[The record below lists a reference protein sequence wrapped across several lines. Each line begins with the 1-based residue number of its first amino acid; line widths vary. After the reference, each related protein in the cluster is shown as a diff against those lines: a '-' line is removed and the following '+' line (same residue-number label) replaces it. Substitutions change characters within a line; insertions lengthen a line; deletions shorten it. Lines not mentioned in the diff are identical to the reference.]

1 MPVWSEQERMIA
13 DSASDFFKAHGSTDR
28 IRQRRHLN
36 AHDRDTWQNIADQGW
51 IGMLISESEGGLGF
65 DLREALV
72 LMQQTSRFLAIE
84 PLAGAI
90 AVGQALAAL
99 PSLRKV
105 RAEAILG
112 TCVVLP
118 AWGAI
123 AANNGKLNGHSDPL
137 SGLNAADSVLLFD
150 RASQGVFLVDR
161 SMDGLVM
168 DAAPTIDGGD
178 VGRLFLHDVRAEQIS
193 GGASVRNLSQAVRD
207 TRLILEAA
215 ELCGIGSEVLR
226 RVRAYLEARKQFGVA
241 LASFQAVQQRIAS
254 VHVLV
259 AAAEA
264 LLFEAARAF
273 EGTKQSFAARAAFYR
288 AGQAAHVACRE
299 AIQFHGAIGFTD
311 EFDVGL
317 YLKRCLA
324 ITAAQG
330 GLEAVRSEIAN

>member
-13 DSASDFFKAHGSTDR
+13 DSAVDFFKAHGSTDR
-28 IRQRRHLN
+28 IRRRRDLHE
-36 AHDRDTWQNIADQGW
+36 HDRETWQSIADQGW
-51 IGMLISESEGGLGF
+51 IGMLISESEGGLGL

-90 AVGQALAAL
+90 AAGQALVAL

-105 RAEAILG
+105 KAEAISG
-112 TCVVLP
+112 TCLVLP
-118 AWGAI
+118 AWGTI
-123 AANNGKLNGHSDPL
+123 AQDGGRLSGHSQPL
-137 SGLNAADSVLLFD
+137 SGLGAADSVLLFD
-150 RASQGVFLVDR
+150 NESHGMFLLNR
-161 SMDGLVM
+161 SMEGLVM
-168 DAAPTIDGGD
+168 EVAPTIDGGNI
-178 VGRLFLHDVRAEQIS
+178 GRLVLRDVRAEQIAA
-193 GGASVRNLSQAVRD
+193 GASVRNLSQSVRD

-215 ELCGIGSEVLR
+215 ELVGIGNEVLNQAR
-226 RVRAYLEARKQFGVA
+226 TYLETRKQFGVA
-241 LASFQAVQQRIAS
+241 LASLQAVQQRIAS
-254 VHVLV
+254 VHVQV

-273 EGTKQSFAARAAFYR
+273 EGLKQSFAASAAFYR
-288 AGQAAHVACRE
+288 AGQAAHFACRE
-299 AIQFHGAIGFTD
+299 AIQFHGAAGFTD
-311 EFDVGL
+311 DLDVGL